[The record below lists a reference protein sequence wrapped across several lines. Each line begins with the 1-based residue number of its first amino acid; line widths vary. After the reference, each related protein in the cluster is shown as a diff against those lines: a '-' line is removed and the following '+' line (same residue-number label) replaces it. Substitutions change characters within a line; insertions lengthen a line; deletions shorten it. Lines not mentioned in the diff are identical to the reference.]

1 MKKTKSID
9 EEVQK
14 EYNIRLPYLPPLQ
27 KELDNLL
34 EKFGTKIN
42 YFETKAWLESKGVQ
56 FDPVKTNK
64 YVVGM
69 REILSLMEK
78 KVKKISRVDY
88 INLLGKFG
96 STIYSDFKGSA
107 IYSDFRRLP
116 IIGSKDGEQFNL
128 GKIFMW
134 VRKNANLYPR
144 TVFFNRAKSQINDA
158 APDTPDPTLERVVSS
173 YIQKNIKGSSK
184 TCTVVSRVI
193 ELVQQND
200 RLAYCCYEDENR
212 KLRVY
217 KSKKQ
222 EIVSF
227 LSKENLREFLK
238 ELA

>member
-96 STIYSDFKGSA
+96 STI
-107 IYSDFRRLP
+107 
-116 IIGSKDGEQFNL
+116 
-128 GKIFMW
+128 
-134 VRKNANLYPR
+134 
-144 TVFFNRAKSQINDA
+144 
-158 APDTPDPTLERVVSS
+158 
-173 YIQKNIKGSSK
+173 
-184 TCTVVSRVI
+184 
-193 ELVQQND
+193 
-200 RLAYCCYEDENR
+200 
-212 KLRVY
+212 
-217 KSKKQ
+217 
-222 EIVSF
+222 
-227 LSKENLREFLK
+227 
-238 ELA
+238 